1 MKATQLLQEFKKFA
15 LKGNVIDLAVAVVI
29 GGAFGKV
36 IDSLVKKVIMPLI
49 SYVSPKSSG
58 YEHWHIG
65 RVEIGAFL
73 GEVLNFLII
82 AAAMFLILVKFLGAV
97 QKAVPWSHP
106 EEPATKEC
114 PFCLSTIPY
123 RAKKCAHCTA
133 DLPDVN
139 NPANDGNPAR
149 EASGLNKP
157 A

>member
-49 SYVSPKSSG
+49 SYVSPKPEG

-82 AAAMFLILVKFLGAV
+82 AAAMFLVLVKFLGAV

-114 PFCLSTIPY
+114 PFCLSSIPY

-133 DLPDVN
+133 DLPDGN
-139 NPANDGNPAR
+139 SPANDGNPAR
-149 EASGLNKP
+149 EAPGLNKP